1 MIQRIQSVWF
11 FLAAIIIL
19 CLLVVP
25 ILTGINENIG
35 HVLYGTGIKEFK
47 NGVETASAI
56 NTPLIVIIVL
66 AGLLGLVNIFNFKNR
81 ILQKRIAIIN
91 IALVLGLSFWLFN
104 LAQQIPG
111 DIKNAEINP
120 GLFLPLGNIIFTL
133 LAIRSIGKD
142 EKLIRSAERLR

>member
-1 MIQRIQSVWF
+1 MIQRIQSIWLL
-11 FLAAIIIL
+11 LASIIIL
-19 CLLVVP
+19 CLLFVP
-25 ILTGINENIG
+25 ILTIVNENTG
-35 HVLYGTGIKEFK
+35 YVLFGTGIKEFK

-56 NTPLIVIIVL
+56 NTPLLIITVL
-66 AGLLGLVNIFNFKNR
+66 AGLLSLINIFNFRNR
-81 ILQKRIAIIN
+81 ALQKRIAIIN
-91 IALVLGLSFWLFN
+91 VAFILGLSFWLFH

-111 DIKNAEINP
+111 GIEHAEINP